1 MKGFTSTHRRCLH
14 SPVTIGHVCWGFLH
28 EDLVWRASASAVRS
42 LFSMFWNHWT
52 ICWVSLG
59 PAAFGRVFAGAAV
72 QPWRQTLLTI
82 CLPPALVMRRGDGF
96 YLICNNKKKW
106 LKSFYVPPKWNEVIL
121 VQTKRGHKWRW
132 SASVSLHSDFGGT
145 RAITVPRPSL
155 ISPSSQF
162 RLCCTDELY
171 VILVSLT

>member
-14 SPVTIGHVCWGFLH
+14 SPVTIGHVCRGFLH

-72 QPWRQTLLTI
+72 QPWRQTLLRF
-82 CLPPALVMRRGDGF
+82 CLPPALVIRRGDGF
-96 YLICNNKKKW
+96 YLICNNKKKNGW
-106 LKSFYVPPKWNEVIL
+106 RAFMFLQNGMKSFWCRKKGGISGVEVPQSAFTQTVEEHVQSQCRGLLWL
-121 VQTKRGHKWRW
+121 V
-132 SASVSLHSDFGGT
+132 L
-145 RAITVPRPSL
+145 PL
-155 ISPSSQF
+155 SSGCVA
-162 RLCCTDELY
+162 LMN
-171 VILVSLT
+171 SM